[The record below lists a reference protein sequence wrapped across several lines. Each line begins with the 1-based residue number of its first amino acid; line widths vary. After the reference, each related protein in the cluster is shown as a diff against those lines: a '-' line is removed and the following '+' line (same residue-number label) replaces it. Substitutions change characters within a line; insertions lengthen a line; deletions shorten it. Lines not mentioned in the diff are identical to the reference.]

1 MISIDYSL
9 IIVILNFILLLI
21 VLNKILYKP
30 IKKFLDE
37 RQQKIASDLDE
48 AKTSR
53 MQAEKLVEEK
63 SDELKQSTED
73 IRKMKNAATGDAEG
87 KARDIIK
94 NAKEQ
99 EKLILQDTEK
109 QLKTEKVKVMGEIED
124 ELAEMVAELSSKFL
138 SEKLDE
144 KKDKELIKKI
154 ISERESK

>member
-9 IIVILNFILLLI
+9 IIVILNFVLLLI

-37 RQQKIASDLDE
+37 RQKKIASDLDD
-48 AKTSR
+48 AKASR
-53 MQAEKLVEEK
+53 VQAEKLVEEK
-63 SDELKQSTED
+63 SDELKQSTEE
-73 IRKMKNAATGDAEG
+73 IRKMKSAATSDAEG
-87 KARDIIK
+87 KAMDIIN

-99 EKLILQDTEK
+99 EKRILQDTED
-109 QLKTEKVKVMGEIED
+109 QLETEKVKVMGEIED
-124 ELAEMVAELSSKFL
+124 ELAEMVAEFSSKFL

-154 ISERESK
+154 IAERESK

>member
-9 IIVILNFILLLI
+9 IIVILNFVLLLI

-30 IKKFLDE
+30 IKKFLSE

-48 AKTSR
+48 AKASR
-53 MQAEKLVEEK
+53 VKAEKLVKEK
-63 SDELKQSTED
+63 NTEIKQSAED
-73 IRKMKNAATGDAEG
+73 IRKMKSAAAGDAEG
-87 KARDIIK
+87 KAREIMK

-99 EKLILQDTEK
+99 EKRILQDTEE
-109 QLKTEKVKVMGEIED
+109 QLETEKVKVMKKIED

-154 ISERESK
+154 ISERKNK

>member
-1 MISIDYSL
+1 
-9 IIVILNFILLLI
+9 
-21 VLNKILYKP
+21 
-30 IKKFLDE
+30 E
-37 RQQKIASDLDE
+37 
-48 AKTSR
+48 
-53 MQAEKLVEEK
+53 
-63 SDELKQSTED
+63 
-73 IRKMKNAATGDAEG
+73 IRKMKNAATGDAES
-87 KARDIIK
+87 KAKDIMK

-109 QLKTEKVKVMGEIED
+109 QLKTEKIKVMGEIED

>member
-1 MISIDYSL
+1 MISIDYSF
-9 IIVILNFILLLI
+9 IIVILNFVLLLI

-48 AKTSR
+48 AKASR
-53 MQAEKLVEEK
+53 TQAEKLVEQK
-63 SDELKQSTED
+63 SGELKQSAED
-73 IRKMKNAATGDAEG
+73 IRKMKNAATSDAES
-87 KARDIIK
+87 KAKDIMK

-99 EKLILQDTEK
+99 EKRILQDTEE
-109 QLKTEKVKVMGEIED
+109 QLEIEKVKVMEIIED
-124 ELAEMVAELSSKFL
+124 ELVEMVAELSSKFL

-154 ISERESK
+154 ISERGSK